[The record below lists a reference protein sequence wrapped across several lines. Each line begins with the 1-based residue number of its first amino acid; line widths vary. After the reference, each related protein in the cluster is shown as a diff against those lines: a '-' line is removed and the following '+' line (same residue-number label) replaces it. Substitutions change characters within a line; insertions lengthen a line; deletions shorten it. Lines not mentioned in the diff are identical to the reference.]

1 MAGLMAGQHALI
13 MGVANRWSIAW
24 GVARSFAREGARCE
38 LTYQGERQL
47 ETVTELAAELP
58 DSVVLPCDVTRDEDL
73 AALTNSLAER
83 VGRLDALVH
92 SIAFARTEDLR
103 GAFVDT
109 SRAGF
114 LLAHEISAFSLVAA
128 ARAAAP
134 LMTEGGA
141 IATLTFAASERVFP
155 NYNVMATAKASLEA
169 SMRYLAHDLGP
180 RNIRANAISAGPIKT
195 ASARAVA
202 GLGDFVKVYAEKA
215 PLRRTVGP
223 DEVGDAAVFLC
234 SALGR
239 GVTGQVLY
247 VDAGYHIMGF

>member
-1 MAGLMAGQHALI
+1 MAGLMAGQNALI

-24 GVARSFAREGARCE
+24 GIARSFAREGARCL

-47 ETVTELAAELP
+47 DTVTELAGELP
-58 DSVVLPCDVTRDEDL
+58 HSLVLPCDVTKDEEL
-73 AALTNSLAER
+73 EALRATLAEQ
-83 VGRLDALVH
+83 VGRVDTLVH

-109 SRAGF
+109 SRDGF
-114 LLAHEISAFSLVAA
+114 LLAQEVSAFSLVAA
-128 ARAAAP
+128 ARAIAT
-134 LMTEGGA
+134 LMTNGGA
-141 IATLTFAASERVFP
+141 IVTLTFAASERVFP
-155 NYNVMATAKASLEA
+155 NYNVMATAKASLES

-202 GLGDFVKVYAEKA
+202 GLGDFVKVYGEKA
-215 PLRRTVGP
+215 PLRRTVSQE
-223 DEVGDAAVFLC
+223 EVGDAAVFLC